1 MNPTEKMEMQV
12 EELQDGGATVVLP
25 ENEVSPQADDVEVNQ
40 SDTLVNKD
48 PVDDDDDHLEGRS
61 QDRNISDEDRE
72 KIREARREERKLKK
86 QIHRGKVRESN
97 YLINALKKQNSE
109 LAERL
114 ARVEQK
120 TSGAELARV
129 DKAIED
135 AGVQVEYA
143 KMKMTEAVR
152 TGDGDAMGRAQ
163 ELWYESKRKL
173 ESLNNLKEQAVK
185 QTSQPQRQNIQVP
198 DPMVQRHAADWME
211 RNPWYDPNGN
221 NEESEIAQVIDKKLT
236 AEGYDPTSEDYW
248 DELDDRLRKYLPNV
262 QNSSYNP
269 STTVRSQRPRSV
281 MTSSGR
287 DTQATTKANQFV
299 VSPDRVA
306 AMKEAGVWENQELRM
321 KMIKKYA
328 EYDRQ
333 AKQNRT

>member
-1 MNPTEKMEMQV
+1 MTPTEKMDMQV
-12 EELQDGGATVVLP
+12 ESLENGGAAVVLP
-25 ENEVSPQADDVEVNQ
+25 DNEPSPQAEDPPESAVGQRNDNDDQ
-40 SDTLVNKD
+40 
-48 PVDDDDDHLEGRS
+48 DDDHQEL
-61 QDRNISDEDRE
+61 RNSGKSDEDIE
-72 KIREARREERKLKK
+72 AIRAARREERKLKK
-86 QIHRGKVRESN
+86 QIHREKARESN

-143 KMKMTEAVR
+143 KMKMTEAIR
-152 TGDGDAMGRAQ
+152 SNDGAAMAEAQ
-163 ELWYESKRKL
+163 ELWYDSKRKL
-173 ESLNNLKEQAVK
+173 ESLSNLKQQAVK
-185 QTSQPQRQNIQVP
+185 QSAQPPRQNIQVP
-198 DPMVQRHAADWME
+198 DPMVQRYAADWME
-211 RNPWYDPNGN
+211 RNPWYDPNGK

-236 AEGYDPTSEDYW
+236 AEGFDPTTEDYW
-248 DELDDRLRKYLPNV
+248 DELDERLQKYLPN
-262 QNSSYNP
+262 QKNSGYNAP
-269 STTVRSQRPRSV
+269 STVRNQRPKSV

-287 DTQATTKANQFV
+287 DTQATSKANQFV

-306 AMKEAGVWENQELRM
+306 AMKEAGIWENEELRM

-333 AKQNRT
+333 AKQNRN